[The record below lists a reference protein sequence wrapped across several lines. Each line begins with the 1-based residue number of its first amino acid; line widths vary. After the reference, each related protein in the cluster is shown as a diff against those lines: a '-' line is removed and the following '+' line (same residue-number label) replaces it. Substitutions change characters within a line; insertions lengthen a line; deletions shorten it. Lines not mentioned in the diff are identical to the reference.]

1 RTPVAIGGASGGR
14 AGDRRGAGAPPAA
27 AHRGRRGSR
36 GLSSPCRTA
45 PRLPRATSSRVRW
58 RATRF
63 LPSGRRAEYERP
75 AIPCPE
81 LVDASSCAGAS
92 IKWCSHGLQADGEVA
107 VCGGRLSLVGNSGTK
122 KSYGQTIEQS

>member
-1 RTPVAIGGASGGR
+1 
-14 AGDRRGAGAPPAA
+14 
-27 AHRGRRGSR
+27 
-36 GLSSPCRTA
+36 
-45 PRLPRATSSRVRW
+45 ATSSRVRW

-92 IKWCSHGLQADGEVA
+92 IRWCSHGLQADGEVA

-122 KSYGQTIEQS
+122 KSYGQTTEQSKVLFRDHRARLARAGQVNGDRTSRNSPISLTLAHSE